1 LEKFIK
7 WSRRIEEFMVF
18 FNIIEHDFEP
28 YFELKKIEKLKAD
41 FAREKCLQYKQ
52 EKNWL

>member
-1 LEKFIK
+1 
-7 WSRRIEEFMVF
+7 MVF